1 MSGTGPTPAEQ
12 HLGDRLAALVDG
24 ELKHDARERVLAH
37 LATCAKCKAEA
48 AAQRRLKSV
57 FAQSAPPSPSEGFLA
72 RLQGLPGGPGGD
84 DDSQGRPFGGSGRFA
99 DGLFPVIQQ
108 SGSRTDPPGDPSL
121 GSFGFL
127 PVPHGTTAVLPG
139 ASSSR
144 SGFRIHEVGRE
155 SDRSLWRG
163 RRFAFAAASAVS
175 LAAIALGGALPTGA
189 GPNAPARAA
198 GAGNTVTPLDAASR
212 GESGGSASR
221 RNGGGQGAPAGTR
234 AGDRSTT
241 AAPPPRLEAAPVAVS
256 TAPALLS
263 SQDPFSR
270 NLASRSLAS
279 GTLEF
284 GALTGNTFAVEVLTN
299 VSAPPLIRPTGTTPL
314 FARVLGQLAP
324 PSPAPSTSPSWTP
337 PSASAL
343 PTPADQALPL
353 SSRR

>member
-84 DDSQGRPFGGSGRFA
+84 DDRQDRPFGGSGRFA
-99 DGLFPVIQQ
+99 DGLFPVIQP
-108 SGSRTDPPGDPSL
+108 SGSRTDAAGDRPL
-121 GSFGFL
+121 GGFGFL
-127 PVPHGTTAVLPG
+127 PAPHGSTAVLPG
-139 ASSSR
+139 APSR

-155 SDRSLWRG
+155 AERSPWRG

-189 GPNAPARAA
+189 GISSAARAT
-198 GAGNTVTPLDAASR
+198 GGGNAVTPLDAPSR
-212 GESGGSASR
+212 GESGGSAGR
-221 RNGGGQGAPAGTR
+221 RGGGSHGTFSARGAGERSIATTPSAAPGGTPLAPSGAPAV
-234 AGDRSTT
+234 
-241 AAPPPRLEAAPVAVS
+241 LS
-256 TAPALLS
+256 TASLVGN
-263 SQDPFSR
+263 PF
-270 NLASRSLAS
+270 AAQ
-279 GTLEF
+279 
-284 GALTGNTFAVEVLTN
+284 VLTN

-314 FARVLGQLAP
+314 FTEVFGRLAAQSPTPSAP
-324 PSPAPSTSPSWTP
+324 PSGAR
-337 PSASAL
+337 PSAPPWARSSASGP
-343 PTPADQALPL
+343 PTPADRGLPL

>member
-1 MSGTGPTPAEQ
+1 MSGTVPTPAEQ

-84 DDSQGRPFGGSGRFA
+84 DDNRGKPFGGSGPFA
-99 DGLFPVIQQ
+99 DGLFPMIQP
-108 SGSRTDPPGDPSL
+108 SGSRTDSPGNSSL

-127 PVPHGTTAVLPG
+127 PGPHGSTAVLPG
-139 ASSSR
+139 GSSR

-155 SDRSLWRG
+155 GDRSPWRG

-189 GPNAPARAA
+189 GPSSPARAA
-198 GAGNTVTPLDAASR
+198 GAGNTANPLDTESR
-212 GESGGSASR
+212 SESGSSVSR
-221 RNGGGQGAPAGTR
+221 RGGGSQGTLSATG
-234 AGDRSTT
+234 AGDGSTAA
-241 AAPPPRLEAAPVAVS
+241 AAPPPPVPEATPALPS

-263 SQDPFSR
+263 TG
-270 NLASRSLAS
+270 SLA
-279 GTLEF
+279 E
-284 GALTGNTFAVEVLTN
+284 NTFAVQVLTN

-314 FARVLGQLAP
+314 FAHVLGRLAPQPPEPSAP
-324 PSPAPSTSPSWTP
+324 PSWTS

-343 PTPADQALPL
+343 PTPADRGLPL